1 MSAYDLEEQERIA
14 ALKDW
19 WEKWGNLIYAGLIAF
34 FLGIAGT
41 QAWRWYQQ
49 KQAIEGETLFVSVQN
64 LSKEVAVSKEW
75 KKLSDAATA
84 LAEKYPATFYAT
96 EVQLMAAKAAFE
108 SKQYAE
114 ASKHLQWV
122 IDKGRKSHVNVARIR
137 LASIQLDEKKYD
149 DALKTLDAIKE
160 EGFASIAAD
169 LRGDVY
175 AAQGK
180 RDEAR
185 AAYELATTKADER
198 SPLKGIS
205 QAKLDAFGGATAKPA
220 AKAAD
225 DKAADGKSG
234 DKSAG
239 AQK

>member
-1 MSAYDLEEQERIA
+1 
-14 ALKDW
+14 
-19 WEKWGNLIYAGLIAF
+19 
-34 FLGIAGT
+34 
-41 QAWRWYQQ
+41 
-49 KQAIEGETLFVSVQN
+49 VQS
-64 LSKEVAVSKEW
+64 LAKEVAVSKEW

-84 LAEKYPATFYAT
+84 LADKYPATFYAT
-96 EVQLMAAKAAFE
+96 EVQLMAAKAAFDA
-108 SKQYAE
+108 KQYAE

-149 DALKTLDAIKE
+149 DALKTLDAVKE
-160 EGFASIAAD
+160 EGFVSLAAD

-185 AAYELATTKADER
+185 AAYELATNKADER

-205 QAKLDAFGGATAKPA
+205 QAKLDAFGGATPKAD
-220 AKAAD
+220 AKAGD
-225 DKAADGKSG
+225 
-234 DKSAG
+234 DKSASKP
-239 AQK
+239 AESKK